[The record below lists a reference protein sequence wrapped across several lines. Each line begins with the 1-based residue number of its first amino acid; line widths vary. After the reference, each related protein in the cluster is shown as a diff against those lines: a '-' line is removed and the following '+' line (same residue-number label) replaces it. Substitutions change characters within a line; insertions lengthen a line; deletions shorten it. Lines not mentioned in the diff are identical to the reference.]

1 MLYKHTQMELGK
13 LFGSTLDNLIEG
25 FQLIGHDWTYLYVN
39 KAVLKQ
45 SRLSRKDDLLGYT
58 MMEKFPGIEQTE
70 MFNVLQ
76 SCMTERITAR
86 IENEFTFPDGT
97 KSWFELRVEP
107 VPEGI
112 FILSLDISERKRA
125 ENERKKYTEGLE
137 EMIFMTSHKVRQPVT
152 NILGLS
158 SLLDNA
164 SISLEQL
171 REITGYMK
179 VSAERLD
186 DFTKELTNFI
196 QNLKK

>member
-1 MLYKHTQMELGK
+1 MELGR

-25 FQLIGHDWTYLYVN
+25 FQLISHDWRYVYVN
-39 KAVLKQ
+39 KAVIKQ
-45 SRLSRKDDLLGYT
+45 SRLKRKEELLGHT
-58 MMEKFPGIEQTE
+58 MMEKFPGIEE
-70 MFNVLQ
+70 SELFGVLQ

-86 IENEFTFPDGT
+86 IENEFTFPDGS
-97 KSWFELRVEP
+97 KGWFELRVEP

-112 FILSLDISERKRA
+112 FILSLDITERKRA
-125 ENERKKYTEGLE
+125 EIDRKKYTEGLE
-137 EMIFMTSHKVRQPVT
+137 EMIFLTSHKVRQPVT

-164 SISLEQL
+164 NISLDHL

-179 VSAERLD
+179 ASAERLD
-186 DFTKELTNFI
+186 DFTRELTNFI